1 MLSKTELRLHL
12 RKVRQELSEY
22 RFFWK
27 PELLDACAPQFKP
40 GLTVAGYTALGGEV
54 GVDPLMELALD
65 CGCVTALPYLETRAA
80 DMEFRLWTD
89 RDALEIAPFGFAQP
103 AATAVLV
110 EPDILIVP
118 LLGFDAQLNRLGQGA
133 GHYDRYFSN
142 HPNALR
148 IGVGWSQ
155 QKVEALP
162 VDPWDVPMDAILT
175 EQGLITAPNSR
186 IPPQ

>member
-1 MLSKTELRLHL
+1 MLSKTELRLYL
-12 RKVRQELSEY
+12 RKIRQELSGY
-22 RFFWK
+22 GFFWK
-27 PELLDACAPQFKP
+27 PELLNACAPLFKP
-40 GLTVAGYTALGGEV
+40 GQIVAGYMALGGEV

-65 CGCVTALPYLETRAA
+65 CGCLTALPYLENRAA

-89 RDALEIAPFGFAQP
+89 QETLEIAPFGFAQP
-103 AATAVLV
+103 AVAAPLAT
-110 EPDILIVP
+110 PDILIVP

-142 HPNALR
+142 YPNALR
-148 IGVGWSQ
+148 IGIGWSK

-175 EQGLITAPNSR
+175 EQGLITGPNSR